1 MAEKRQRINVNIYRA
16 SHNAEESQY
25 IFDVEEELKKL
36 PKSPGV
42 YIMHSKNDDI
52 LYVGKAVSLHSRVRQ
67 YFQTG
72 HGHGGSAKIAKMVS
86 QIAYFEYIVT
96 SSEMEALVLECNLI
110 KEYRPK
116 YNTMMT
122 DDKGYP
128 YIRVTVEEAFPRF
141 LYSHSMKRDHSKYF
155 GPYTNARAV
164 KDILEL
170 INKLYHLRTCN
181 RRLPQDIG
189 KDRPC
194 LYYQIGQCKAPCN
207 GKISQEDY
215 GRQVQAALSFLNGN
229 YKEIL
234 TELQEQMRAQA
245 EEMEFE
251 KAAETRDLIES
262 IRHIE
267 DKQQMNKASGE
278 DRDVIACA
286 SNDKDIVVTVF
297 FVRDGKLLGRE
308 NHHMNGNSKERLSE
322 VLAAFIKQFYS
333 GTPYLPR
340 EILVPEVPEEQQILE
355 AYLSERRESKVQ
367 IVVPQKG
374 DKKKILDLAAENAR
388 LVLAQD
394 MERVKRQEKRTIGAA
409 NEIAELLGIPS
420 ANRMEAFDIS
430 NISGVLSVASMVVF
444 EQGKPKKNAYRKF
457 RLRTVTGPDDYASMK
472 EVLSRRFTDEKMDV
486 LPDVIMMDGGKGQV
500 HIAEEVLD
508 KLQLSIPVCGM
519 VKDDHHRT
527 RGLYYQNIEIPID
540 RNSEGFRLITRV
552 QDEAHRFAIEFHR
565 KLRSQGQVHSILDDI
580 PGIGPAR
587 RKALMRTFASLDEIK
602 NAEVEDLKK
611 IPSMDEKSAKSVY
624 NFFRGSEK
632 EGTEATLMEEQ

>member
-116 YNTMMT
+116 YNTMTT

-457 RLRTVTGPDDYASMK
+457 RLRTVTGPDDYAS
-472 EVLSRRFTDEKMDV
+472 RRFTDEKMDV

-500 HIAEEVLD
+500 NVALMVLD
-508 KLQLSIPVCGM
+508 SLGLDIPVCGM
-519 VKDDHHRT
+519 VKDDNHRT
-527 RGLYYQNIEIPID
+527 RGLYYNNVEVKFPKG
-540 RNSEGFRLITRV
+540 SEAMLMVTAL
-552 QDEAHRFAIEFHR
+552 QDEAHRFAIEYHR
-565 KLRSQGQVHSILDDI
+565 QLRSKNQVHSV
-580 PGIGPAR
+580 
-587 RKALMRTFASLDEIK
+587 LDEIPGVGENRRK
-602 NAEVEDLKK
+602 QLLKYFGEIRKIREATISELAEVPG
-611 IPSMDEKSAKSVY
+611 IPESVAKNVY
-624 NFFRGSEK
+624 EFFHAE
-632 EGTEATLMEEQ
+632 

>member
-1 MAEKRQRINVNIYRA
+1 MAENRQRINVNIDRA
-16 SHNAEESQY
+16 SRNAEESPQ
-25 IFDVEEELKKL
+25 IFNVEEELKKL

-52 LYVGKAVSLHSRVRQ
+52 LYVGKAVSLHNRVRQ

-72 HGHGGSAKIAKMVS
+72 HGHGGSAKIARMVA

-96 SSEMEALVLECNLI
+96 GSEMEALVLECNLI

-141 LYSHSMKRDHSKYF
+141 LYSHSMKRDHCKYF

-194 LYYQIGQCKAPCN
+194 LYYQIGQCKAPCD
-207 GKISQEDY
+207 GRISQEDY

-229 YKEIL
+229 YRDIL
-234 TELQEQMRAQA
+234 SQLQDQMKRQA

-267 DKQQMNKASGE
+267 DKQQMSKSSGD
-278 DRDVIACA
+278 DRDVIAFA
-286 SNDKDIVVTVF
+286 ATEKDIVVTVF

-308 NHHMNGNSKERLSE
+308 NHHMNGGSEEAFPE
-322 VLAAFIKQFYS
+322 VLAAFMKQYYS
-333 GTPYLPR
+333 GTPSLPK
-340 EILVPEVPEEQQILE
+340 EILVPELPDEQQILE
-355 AYLSERRESKVQ
+355 AYLSERRGAKVQ
-367 IVVPQKG
+367 ILVPQKG
-374 DKKKILDLAAENAR
+374 DKKKILDLATENAR
-388 LVLAQD
+388 LVLSQD
-394 MERVKRQEKRTIGAA
+394 MERVRRQEKRTIGAA
-409 NEIAELLGIPS
+409 NEIAQMIGIPS
-420 ANRMEAFDIS
+420 ANRMEAYDIS

-457 RLRTVTGPDDYASMK
+457 RLRTVMGPDDYASMK
-472 EVLSRRFTDEKMDV
+472 EVLSRRFTDERMDV

-500 HIAEEVLD
+500 NVALMVLD
-508 KLQLSIPVCGM
+508 SLGLDIPVCGM
-519 VKDDHHRT
+519 VKDDNHRT
-527 RGLYYQNIEIPID
+527 RGLYYNNEEVQFPKG
-540 RNSEGFRLITRV
+540 SEAMLMVTAL
-552 QDEAHRFAIEFHR
+552 QDEAHRFAIEYHR
-565 KLRSQGQVHSILDDI
+565 QLRSRNQVHSV
-580 PGIGPAR
+580 
-587 RKALMRTFASLDEIK
+587 LDEIPGVGENRRK
-602 NAEVEDLKK
+602 QLIRYFGEIRKIKEAEVE
-611 IPSMDEKSAKSVY
+611 
-624 NFFRGSEK
+624 
-632 EGTEATLMEEQ
+632 TLMEVPGIPESVAKNIYTFFHADAQEEKNDE

>member
-1 MAEKRQRINVNIYRA
+1 MAENRQRINVNIDRA
-16 SHNAEESQY
+16 SRNAEESTQ
-25 IFDVEEELKKL
+25 IFNVEEELKKL

-52 LYVGKAVSLHSRVRQ
+52 LYVGKAVSLHNRVRQ

-72 HGHGGSAKIAKMVS
+72 HGHGGSAKIARMVS

-96 SSEMEALVLECNLI
+96 GSEMEALVLECNLI

-141 LYSHSMKRDHSKYF
+141 LYSHSMKRDHCKYF

-194 LYYQIGQCKAPCN
+194 LYYQIGQCKAPCD
-207 GKISQEDY
+207 GRISQEDY

-229 YKEIL
+229 YRDIL
-234 TELQEQMRAQA
+234 SQLQDQMKRQA

-267 DKQQMNKASGE
+267 DKQQMSKSSGD
-278 DRDVIACA
+278 DRDVIAFA
-286 SNDKDIVVTVF
+286 ATEKDIVVTVF

-308 NHHMNGNSKERLSE
+308 NHHMNGGSEEAFPE
-322 VLAAFIKQFYS
+322 VLAAFMKQYYS
-333 GTPYLPR
+333 GTPSLPK
-340 EILVPEVPEEQQILE
+340 EILVPELPDELQILE
-355 AYLSERRESKVQ
+355 AYLSERRGSKVQ
-367 IVVPQKG
+367 ILVPQKG
-374 DKKKILDLAAENAR
+374 DKKKILDLATENAR
-388 LVLAQD
+388 LVLSQD
-394 MERVKRQEKRTIGAA
+394 MERVRRQEKRTIGAA
-409 NEIAELLGIPS
+409 NEIAQMIGIPS
-420 ANRMEAFDIS
+420 ANRMEAYDIS

-472 EVLSRRFTDEKMDV
+472 EVLSRRFTDERMDV

-500 HIAEEVLD
+500 NVALMVLD
-508 KLQLSIPVCGM
+508 SLGLDIPVCGM
-519 VKDDHHRT
+519 VKDDNHRT
-527 RGLYYQNIEIPID
+527 RGLYYNNEEVQFPKG
-540 RNSEGFRLITRV
+540 SEAMLMVTAL
-552 QDEAHRFAIEFHR
+552 QDEAHRFAIEYHR
-565 KLRSQGQVHSILDDI
+565 QLRSRNQVHSV
-580 PGIGPAR
+580 
-587 RKALMRTFASLDEIK
+587 LDEIPGVGENRRK
-602 NAEVEDLKK
+602 QLIRYFGEIRKIKEAEVE
-611 IPSMDEKSAKSVY
+611 
-624 NFFRGSEK
+624 
-632 EGTEATLMEEQ
+632 TLMEVPGIPESVAKNIYTFFHVDAQEEKNDE

>member
-234 TELQEQMRAQA
+234 TELQEQMRAQT

-251 KAAETRDLIES
+251 KAIEYRELLGSVTRDLIES

-333 GTPYLPR
+333 GTPYLPK

-374 DKKKILDLAAENAR
+374 DRKKILDLAAENAR

-500 HIAEEVLD
+500 NVALMVLD
-508 KLQLSIPVCGM
+508 SLGLDIPVCGM
-519 VKDDHHRT
+519 VKDDNHRT
-527 RGLYYQNIEIPID
+527 RGLYYNNVEVKFPKG
-540 RNSEGFRLITRV
+540 SEAMLMVTAL
-552 QDEAHRFAIEFHR
+552 QDEAHRFAIEYHWQ
-565 KLRSQGQVHSILDDI
+565 LRSKNQVHSV
-580 PGIGPAR
+580 
-587 RKALMRTFASLDEIK
+587 LDEIPGVGENRRK
-602 NAEVEDLKK
+602 QLLKYFGEIRKIREATIGELAEVPG
-611 IPSMDEKSAKSVY
+611 IPESIAKNVY
-624 NFFRGSEK
+624 EFFHAE
-632 EGTEATLMEEQ
+632 

>member
-1 MAEKRQRINVNIYRA
+1 MAENRQRINVNIDRA
-16 SHNAEESQY
+16 SRNAEESTQ
-25 IFDVEEELKKL
+25 IFNVEEELKKL

-52 LYVGKAVSLHSRVRQ
+52 LYVGKAVSLHNRVRQ

-72 HGHGGSAKIAKMVS
+72 HGHGGSAKIARMVA

-96 SSEMEALVLECNLI
+96 GSEMEALVLECNLI

-141 LYSHSMKRDHSKYF
+141 LYSHSMKRDHCKYF

-194 LYYQIGQCKAPCN
+194 LYYQIGQCKAPCD
-207 GKISQEDY
+207 GRISQEDY
-215 GRQVQAALSFLNGN
+215 GREVQAALSFLNGN
-229 YKEIL
+229 YRDIL
-234 TELQEQMRAQA
+234 SQLQDQMKRQA

-267 DKQQMNKASGE
+267 DKQQMSKSSGD
-278 DRDVIACA
+278 DRDVIAFA
-286 SNDKDIVVTVF
+286 ATEKDIVVTVF

-308 NHHMNGNSKERLSE
+308 NHHMNGGSEEAFPE
-322 VLAAFIKQFYS
+322 VLAAFMKQYYS
-333 GTPYLPR
+333 GTPSLPK
-340 EILVPEVPEEQQILE
+340 EILVPELPDEQQILE
-355 AYLSERRESKVQ
+355 AYLSERRGAKVQ
-367 IVVPQKG
+367 ILVPQKG
-374 DKKKILDLAAENAR
+374 DKKKILDLATENAR
-388 LVLAQD
+388 LVLSQD
-394 MERVKRQEKRTIGAA
+394 MERVRRQEKRTIGAA
-409 NEIAELLGIPS
+409 NEIAQMIGIPS
-420 ANRMEAFDIS
+420 ANRMEAYDIS

-457 RLRTVTGPDDYASMK
+457 RLRTVMGPDDYASMK
-472 EVLSRRFTDEKMDV
+472 EVLSRRFTDERMDV

-500 HIAEEVLD
+500 NVALMVLD
-508 KLQLSIPVCGM
+508 SLGLDIPVCGM
-519 VKDDHHRT
+519 VKDDNHRT
-527 RGLYYQNIEIPID
+527 RGLYYNNEEVQFPKG
-540 RNSEGFRLITRV
+540 SEAMLMVTAL
-552 QDEAHRFAIEFHR
+552 QDEAHRFAIEYHR
-565 KLRSQGQVHSILDDI
+565 QLRSRNQVHSV
-580 PGIGPAR
+580 
-587 RKALMRTFASLDEIK
+587 LDEIPGVGENRRK
-602 NAEVEDLKK
+602 QLIRYFGEIRKIKEAEVE
-611 IPSMDEKSAKSVY
+611 
-624 NFFRGSEK
+624 
-632 EGTEATLMEEQ
+632 TLMEVPGIPESVAKNIYTFFHVDAQEEKNDE

>member
-1 MAEKRQRINVNIYRA
+1 MAENRQRINVNIDRA
-16 SHNAEESQY
+16 SRNAEESTQ
-25 IFDVEEELKKL
+25 IFNVEEELKKL

-52 LYVGKAVSLHSRVRQ
+52 LYVGKAVSLHNRVRQ
-67 YFQTG
+67 YFQTV
-72 HGHGGSAKIAKMVS
+72 HGHGGSAKIARMVA

-96 SSEMEALVLECNLI
+96 GSEMEALVLECNLI

-141 LYSHSMKRDHSKYF
+141 LYSHSMKRDHCKYF

-194 LYYQIGQCKAPCN
+194 LYYQIGQCKAPCD
-207 GKISQEDY
+207 GRISQEDY

-229 YKEIL
+229 YRDIL
-234 TELQEQMRAQA
+234 SQLQDQMKKQA

-267 DKQQMNKASGE
+267 DKQQMSKSSGD
-278 DRDVIACA
+278 DRDVIAFA
-286 SNDKDIVVTVF
+286 ATEKDIVVTVF

-308 NHHMNGNSKERLSE
+308 NHHMNGGSEEAFPE
-322 VLAAFIKQFYS
+322 VLAAFMKQYYS
-333 GTPYLPR
+333 GTPSLPK
-340 EILVPEVPEEQQILE
+340 EILVPELPDEQQILE
-355 AYLSERRESKVQ
+355 AYLSERRGAKVQ
-367 IVVPQKG
+367 ILVPQKG
-374 DKKKILDLAAENAR
+374 DKKKILDLATENAR
-388 LVLAQD
+388 LVLSQD
-394 MERVKRQEKRTIGAA
+394 MERVRRQEKRTIGAA
-409 NEIAELLGIPS
+409 NEIAQMIGIPS
-420 ANRMEAFDIS
+420 ANRMEAYDIS

-457 RLRTVTGPDDYASMK
+457 RLRTVMGPDDYASMK
-472 EVLSRRFTDEKMDV
+472 EVLSRRFTDERMDV

-500 HIAEEVLD
+500 NVALMVLD
-508 KLQLSIPVCGM
+508 SLGLDIPVCGM
-519 VKDDHHRT
+519 VKDDNHRT
-527 RGLYYQNIEIPID
+527 RGLYYNNEEVQFPKG
-540 RNSEGFRLITRV
+540 SEAMLMVTAL
-552 QDEAHRFAIEFHR
+552 QDEAHRFAIEYHR
-565 KLRSQGQVHSILDDI
+565 QLRSRNQVHSV
-580 PGIGPAR
+580 
-587 RKALMRTFASLDEIK
+587 LDEIPGVGENRRK
-602 NAEVEDLKK
+602 QLIRYFGEIRKIKEAEVE
-611 IPSMDEKSAKSVY
+611 
-624 NFFRGSEK
+624 
-632 EGTEATLMEEQ
+632 TLMEVPGIPESVAKNIYTFFHADAQEEKNDE

>member
-1 MAEKRQRINVNIYRA
+1 MAENRQRINVNIDRA
-16 SHNAEESQY
+16 SRNAEESTQ
-25 IFDVEEELKKL
+25 IFNVEEELKKL

-52 LYVGKAVSLHSRVRQ
+52 LYVGKAVSLHNRVRQ

-72 HGHGGSAKIAKMVS
+72 HGHGGSAKIARMVA

-96 SSEMEALVLECNLI
+96 GSEMEALVLECNLI

-141 LYSHSMKRDHSKYF
+141 LYSHSMKRDHCKYF

-194 LYYQIGQCKAPCN
+194 LYYQIGQCKAPCD
-207 GKISQEDY
+207 GRISQEDY

-229 YKEIL
+229 YRDIL
-234 TELQEQMRAQA
+234 SQLQDQMKRQA

-267 DKQQMNKASGE
+267 DKQQMSKSSGD
-278 DRDVIACA
+278 DRDVIAFA
-286 SNDKDIVVTVF
+286 ATEKDIVVTVF

-308 NHHMNGNSKERLSE
+308 NHHMNGGSEEAFPE
-322 VLAAFIKQFYS
+322 VLAAFMKQYYS
-333 GTPYLPR
+333 GTPSLPK
-340 EILVPEVPEEQQILE
+340 EILVPELPDEQQILE
-355 AYLSERRESKVQ
+355 AYLSERRGAKVQ
-367 IVVPQKG
+367 ILVPQKG
-374 DKKKILDLAAENAR
+374 DKKKILDLATENAR
-388 LVLAQD
+388 LVLSQD
-394 MERVKRQEKRTIGAA
+394 MERVRRQEKRTIGAA
-409 NEIAELLGIPS
+409 NEIARMIGIPS
-420 ANRMEAFDIS
+420 ANRIEAYDIS

-457 RLRTVTGPDDYASMK
+457 RLRTVMGPDDYASMK
-472 EVLSRRFTDEKMDV
+472 EVLSRRFTDERMDV

-500 HIAEEVLD
+500 NVALMVLD
-508 KLQLSIPVCGM
+508 SLGLDIPVCGM
-519 VKDDHHRT
+519 VKDDNHRT
-527 RGLYYQNIEIPID
+527 RGLYYNNEEVQFPKG
-540 RNSEGFRLITRV
+540 SEAMLMVTAL
-552 QDEAHRFAIEFHR
+552 QDEAHRFAIEYHR
-565 KLRSQGQVHSILDDI
+565 QLRSRNQVHSV
-580 PGIGPAR
+580 
-587 RKALMRTFASLDEIK
+587 LDEIPGVGENRRK
-602 NAEVEDLKK
+602 QLIRYFGEIRKIKEAEVE
-611 IPSMDEKSAKSVY
+611 
-624 NFFRGSEK
+624 
-632 EGTEATLMEEQ
+632 TLMEVPGIPESVAKNIYTFFHADAQEEKNDE

>member
-1 MAEKRQRINVNIYRA
+1 MAENRQRINVNIDRA
-16 SHNAEESQY
+16 SRNAEESTQ
-25 IFDVEEELKKL
+25 IFNVEEELKKL

-52 LYVGKAVSLHSRVRQ
+52 LYVGKAVSLHNRVRQ

-72 HGHGGSAKIAKMVS
+72 HGHGGSAKIARMVS

-96 SSEMEALVLECNLI
+96 GSEMEALVLECNLI

-141 LYSHSMKRDHSKYF
+141 LYSHSMKRDHCKYF

-194 LYYQIGQCKAPCN
+194 LYYQIGQCKAPCD
-207 GKISQEDY
+207 GRISQEDY

-229 YKEIL
+229 YRDIL
-234 TELQEQMRAQA
+234 SQLQDQMKRQA

-267 DKQQMNKASGE
+267 DKQQMSKSSGD
-278 DRDVIACA
+278 DRDVIAFA
-286 SNDKDIVVTVF
+286 ATEKDIVVTVF

-308 NHHMNGNSKERLSE
+308 NHHMNGGSEEAFPE
-322 VLAAFIKQFYS
+322 VLAAFMKQYYS
-333 GTPYLPR
+333 GTPSLPK
-340 EILVPEVPEEQQILE
+340 EILVPELPDEQQILE
-355 AYLSERRESKVQ
+355 AYLSERRGAKVQ
-367 IVVPQKG
+367 ILVPQKG
-374 DKKKILDLAAENAR
+374 DKKKILDLATENAR
-388 LVLAQD
+388 LVLSQD
-394 MERVKRQEKRTIGAA
+394 MERVRRQEKRTIGAA
-409 NEIAELLGIPS
+409 NEIAQMIGIPS
-420 ANRMEAFDIS
+420 ANRMEAYDIS

-457 RLRTVTGPDDYASMK
+457 RLRTVMGPDDYASMK
-472 EVLSRRFTDEKMDV
+472 EVLSRRFTDERMDV

-500 HIAEEVLD
+500 NVALMVLD
-508 KLQLSIPVCGM
+508 SLGLDIPVCGM
-519 VKDDHHRT
+519 VKDDNHRT
-527 RGLYYQNIEIPID
+527 RGLYYNNEEVQFPKG
-540 RNSEGFRLITRV
+540 SEAMLMVTAL
-552 QDEAHRFAIEFHR
+552 QDEAHRFAIEYHR
-565 KLRSQGQVHSILDDI
+565 QLRSRNQVHSILDEI
-580 PGIGPAR
+580 PGVGENR
-587 RKALMRTFASLDEIK
+587 RKQLIRYFGEIRK
-602 NAEVEDLKK
+602 IKEAEVE
-611 IPSMDEKSAKSVY
+611 
-624 NFFRGSEK
+624 
-632 EGTEATLMEEQ
+632 TLMEVPGIPESVAKNIYTFFHVDAQEEKNDE

>member
-1 MAEKRQRINVNIYRA
+1 MAENRQRINVNIDRA
-16 SHNAEESQY
+16 SRNAEESTQ
-25 IFDVEEELKKL
+25 IFNVEEELKKL

-52 LYVGKAVSLHSRVRQ
+52 LYVGKAVSLHNRVRQ

-72 HGHGGSAKIAKMVS
+72 HGHGGSAKIARMVA

-96 SSEMEALVLECNLI
+96 GSEMEALVLECNLI

-141 LYSHSMKRDHSKYF
+141 LYSHSMKRDHCKYF

-194 LYYQIGQCKAPCN
+194 LYYQIGQCKAPCD
-207 GKISQEDY
+207 GRISQEDY

-229 YKEIL
+229 YRDIL
-234 TELQEQMRAQA
+234 SQLQDQMKRQA

-267 DKQQMNKASGE
+267 DKQQMSKSSGD
-278 DRDVIACA
+278 DRDVIAFA
-286 SNDKDIVVTVF
+286 ATEKDIVVTVF

-308 NHHMNGNSKERLSE
+308 NHHMNGGSEEAFPE
-322 VLAAFIKQFYS
+322 VLAAFMKQYYS
-333 GTPYLPR
+333 GTPSLPK
-340 EILVPEVPEEQQILE
+340 EILVPELPDEQQILE
-355 AYLSERRESKVQ
+355 AYLSERRGAKVQ
-367 IVVPQKG
+367 ILVPQKG
-374 DKKKILDLAAENAR
+374 DKKKILDLATENAR
-388 LVLAQD
+388 LVLSQD
-394 MERVKRQEKRTIGAA
+394 MERVRRQEKRTIGAA
-409 NEIAELLGIPS
+409 NEIAQMIGIPS
-420 ANRMEAFDIS
+420 ANRIEAYDIS

-457 RLRTVTGPDDYASMK
+457 RLRTVMGPDDYASMK
-472 EVLSRRFTDEKMDV
+472 EVLSRRFTDERMDV

-500 HIAEEVLD
+500 NVALMVLD
-508 KLQLSIPVCGM
+508 SLGLDIPVCGM
-519 VKDDHHRT
+519 VKDDNHRT
-527 RGLYYQNIEIPID
+527 RGLYYNNEEVQFPKG
-540 RNSEGFRLITRV
+540 SEAMLMVTAL
-552 QDEAHRFAIEFHR
+552 QDEAHRFAIEYHR
-565 KLRSQGQVHSILDDI
+565 QLRSRNQVHSV
-580 PGIGPAR
+580 
-587 RKALMRTFASLDEIK
+587 LDEIPGVGENRRK
-602 NAEVEDLKK
+602 QLIRYFGEIRKIKEAEVE
-611 IPSMDEKSAKSVY
+611 
-624 NFFRGSEK
+624 
-632 EGTEATLMEEQ
+632 TLMEVPGIPESVAKNIYTFFHADAQEEKNDE

>member
-1 MAEKRQRINVNIYRA
+1 MAENRQRINVNIDRA
-16 SHNAEESQY
+16 SRNAEESTQ
-25 IFDVEEELKKL
+25 IFNVEEELKKL

-52 LYVGKAVSLHSRVRQ
+52 LYVGKAVSLHNRVRQ

-72 HGHGGSAKIAKMVS
+72 HGHGGSAKIARMVS

-96 SSEMEALVLECNLI
+96 GSEMEALVLECNLI

-141 LYSHSMKRDHSKYF
+141 LYSHSMKRDHCKYF

-194 LYYQIGQCKAPCN
+194 LYYQIGQCKAPCD
-207 GKISQEDY
+207 GRISQEDY

-229 YKEIL
+229 YRDIL
-234 TELQEQMRAQA
+234 SQLQDQMKRQA

-267 DKQQMNKASGE
+267 DKQQMSKSSGD
-278 DRDVIACA
+278 DRDVIAFA
-286 SNDKDIVVTVF
+286 ATEKDIVVTVF

-308 NHHMNGNSKERLSE
+308 NHHMNGGSEEAFPE
-322 VLAAFIKQFYS
+322 VLAAFMKQYYS
-333 GTPYLPR
+333 GTPSLPK
-340 EILVPEVPEEQQILE
+340 EILVPELPDEQQILE
-355 AYLSERRESKVQ
+355 AYLSERRGSKVQ
-367 IVVPQKG
+367 ILVPQKG
-374 DKKKILDLAAENAR
+374 DKKKILDLATENAR
-388 LVLAQD
+388 LVLSQD
-394 MERVKRQEKRTIGAA
+394 MERVRRQEKRTIGAA
-409 NEIAELLGIPS
+409 NEIAQMIGIPS
-420 ANRMEAFDIS
+420 ANRMEAYDIS

-457 RLRTVTGPDDYASMK
+457 RLRTVMGPDDYASMK
-472 EVLSRRFTDEKMDV
+472 EVLSRRFTDERMDV

-500 HIAEEVLD
+500 NVALMVLD
-508 KLQLSIPVCGM
+508 SLGLDIPVCGM
-519 VKDDHHRT
+519 VKDDNHRT
-527 RGLYYQNIEIPID
+527 RGLYYNNEEVQFPKG
-540 RNSEGFRLITRV
+540 SEAMLMVTAL
-552 QDEAHRFAIEFHR
+552 QDEAHRFAIEYHR
-565 KLRSQGQVHSILDDI
+565 QLRSRNQVHSV
-580 PGIGPAR
+580 
-587 RKALMRTFASLDEIK
+587 LDEIPGVGENRRK
-602 NAEVEDLKK
+602 QLIRYFGEIRKIKEAEVE
-611 IPSMDEKSAKSVY
+611 
-624 NFFRGSEK
+624 
-632 EGTEATLMEEQ
+632 TLMEVPGIPESVAKNIYTFFHVDAQEEKNDE

>member
-1 MAEKRQRINVNIYRA
+1 MAENRQRINVNIDRA
-16 SHNAEESQY
+16 SRNAEESTQ
-25 IFDVEEELKKL
+25 IFNVEEELKKL

-52 LYVGKAVSLHSRVRQ
+52 LYVGKAVSLHNRVRQ

-72 HGHGGSAKIAKMVS
+72 HGHGGSAKIARMVA

-96 SSEMEALVLECNLI
+96 GSEMEALVLECNLI

-141 LYSHSMKRDHSKYF
+141 LYSHSMKRDHCKYF

-194 LYYQIGQCKAPCN
+194 LYYQIGQCKAPCD
-207 GKISQEDY
+207 GRISQEDY

-229 YKEIL
+229 YRDIL
-234 TELQEQMRAQA
+234 SQLQDQMKRQA

-267 DKQQMNKASGE
+267 DKQQMSKSSGD
-278 DRDVIACA
+278 DRDVIAFA
-286 SNDKDIVVTVF
+286 ATEKDIVVTVF

-308 NHHMNGNSKERLSE
+308 NHHMNGGSEEAFPE
-322 VLAAFIKQFYS
+322 VLAAFLKQYYS
-333 GTPYLPR
+333 GTPSLPK
-340 EILVPEVPEEQQILE
+340 EILVPELPDEQQILE
-355 AYLSERRESKVQ
+355 AYLSERRGAKVQ
-367 IVVPQKG
+367 ILVPQKG
-374 DKKKILDLAAENAR
+374 DKKKILDLATENAR
-388 LVLAQD
+388 LVLSQD
-394 MERVKRQEKRTIGAA
+394 MERVRRQEKRTIGAA
-409 NEIAELLGIPS
+409 NEIAQMIGIPS
-420 ANRMEAFDIS
+420 ANRIEAYDIS

-457 RLRTVTGPDDYASMK
+457 RLRTVMGPDDYASMK
-472 EVLSRRFTDEKMDV
+472 EVLSRRFTDERMDV

-500 HIAEEVLD
+500 NVALMVLD
-508 KLQLSIPVCGM
+508 SLGLDIPVCGM
-519 VKDDHHRT
+519 VKDDNHRT
-527 RGLYYQNIEIPID
+527 RGLYYNNEEVQFPKG
-540 RNSEGFRLITRV
+540 SEAMLMVTAL
-552 QDEAHRFAIEFHR
+552 QDEAHRFAIEYHR
-565 KLRSQGQVHSILDDI
+565 QLRSRNQVHSV
-580 PGIGPAR
+580 
-587 RKALMRTFASLDEIK
+587 LDEIPGVGENRRK
-602 NAEVEDLKK
+602 QLIRYFGEIRKIKEAEVE
-611 IPSMDEKSAKSVY
+611 
-624 NFFRGSEK
+624 
-632 EGTEATLMEEQ
+632 TLMEVPGIPKSVAKNIYTFFHVDAQEEKNDE